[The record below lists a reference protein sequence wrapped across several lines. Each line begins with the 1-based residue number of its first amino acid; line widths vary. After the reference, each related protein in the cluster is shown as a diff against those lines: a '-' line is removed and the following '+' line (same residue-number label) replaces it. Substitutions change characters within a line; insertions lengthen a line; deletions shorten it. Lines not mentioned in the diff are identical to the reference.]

1 MRLYCKRRQL
11 ANARLLLPVS
21 RLHRQRNTLLNHTQ
35 VYNVNQG
42 KCLIHLRFRFNI
54 IELHQN
60 YYHILQHYREAAGFT
75 RAELGNLTGVSAGVV
90 QNYESLRNDL
100 YYESALMFAD
110 ALNINVDLLLDDYT
124 RFTAPGFGDKIR
136 AIRNRFGLS
145 QAQIADHIG
154 TRKSTIAIWEI
165 ELHRPSREMYQ
176 KLLPLWKGRDRCE
189 PNRTENVSYQRTAKG

>member
-1 MRLYCKRRQL
+1 M
-11 ANARLLLPVS
+11 
-21 RLHRQRNTLLNHTQ
+21 
-35 VYNVNQG
+35 
-42 KCLIHLRFRFNI
+42 IHLRFHFNI
-54 IELHQN
+54 IELNQN

-75 RAELGNLTGVSAGVV
+75 RAELGGLTGVSAGVV

-100 YYESALMFAD
+100 YYESALMFAE

-136 AIRNRFGLS
+136 TIRNRFGLS
-145 QAQIADHIG
+145 QAQLADQIG
-154 TRKSTIAIWEI
+154 TKRSTIAIWEI

-189 PNRTENVSYQRTAKG
+189 SNRTENVSYQRTAKG